1 MEFIKSIFTGLT
13 NFSFDRY
20 VTLDLVKII
29 YFIMVVIAGLT
40 TLSLIIGSFLV
51 MGSYGGGI
59 PGFFMLL
66 TSPFAFVLM
75 LVGARITLET
85 VIAIIRTEQNTRK

>member
-40 TLSLIIGSFLV
+40 TLGMILGSLGLMFGRGTGFIGF
-51 MGSYGGGI
+51 I
-59 PGFFMLL
+59 MLL
-66 TSPFAFVLM
+66 TSPIVFVLM

-85 VIAIIRTEQNTRK
+85 VIAIIRTEQNTRN